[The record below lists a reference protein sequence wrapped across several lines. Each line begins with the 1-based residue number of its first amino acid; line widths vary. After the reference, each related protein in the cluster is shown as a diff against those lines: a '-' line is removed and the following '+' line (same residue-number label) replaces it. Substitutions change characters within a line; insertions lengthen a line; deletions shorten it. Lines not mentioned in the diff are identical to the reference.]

1 VSQLSFFDHT
11 ESLTYIWGMELLIEF
26 WNKLKSG
33 IKVLLNY
40 LYIILGM
47 GVFFTLGYYYNT
59 LKELSKLGKPEFIT
73 REEVTV
79 AIDENNNFMIID
91 KTKGTYIIL
100 EDQIGTVIF
109 NVYAKNLWGQHNAP
123 KKWVQNKHLRRL
135 SFWLLLESWVW
146 VIFFTPI

>member
-1 VSQLSFFDHT
+1 
-11 ESLTYIWGMELLIEF
+11 MELLFEF

-109 NVYAKNLWGQHNAP
+109 NVYAKTFGDSTTLPRNEFKTNIQDRCLFDCYWNLGIGLSPSRAR
-123 KKWVQNKHLRRL
+123 KQN
-135 SFWLLLESWVW
+135 F
-146 VIFFTPI
+146 

>member
-1 VSQLSFFDHT
+1 
-11 ESLTYIWGMELLIEF
+11 MELLIEF

-123 KKWVQNKHLRRL
+123 KK
-135 SFWLLLESWVW
+135 
-146 VIFFTPI
+146 

>member
-1 VSQLSFFDHT
+1 
-11 ESLTYIWGMELLIEF
+11 MELLIEF

-79 AIDENNNFMIID
+79 ALDENNNFMIID
-91 KTKGTYIIL
+91 KTKSKSEITFTDYEDAYSPGFEDMVRRVPDISKIIKFTGWKPILGL
-100 EDQIGTVIF
+100 EKIIEDVSKSYT
-109 NVYAKNLWGQHNAP
+109 
-123 KKWVQNKHLRRL
+123 
-135 SFWLLLESWVW
+135 
-146 VIFFTPI
+146 

>member
-1 VSQLSFFDHT
+1 
-11 ESLTYIWGMELLIEF
+11 MELLLEF

-73 REEVTV
+73 RKEVTV

-123 KKWVQNKHLRRL
+123 EK
-135 SFWLLLESWVW
+135 
-146 VIFFTPI
+146 